1 MKNRGWFIAGVAGL
15 ALGGVTVSN
24 NAAQNSKAHSHTE
37 ACIHP
42 APKATQAD
50 VKSLFNTD
58 PKTGKVTSDKFY
70 ACFDEGT
77 DPEKIESFHAALDA
91 AIWSN
96 PEYYLSGSRWSPT
109 VAGELRSTISWSLVP
124 DGLSIPSQGSYDNGG
139 AAGPSNL
146 FATLDAQYA
155 SIGGRARWIAQIQ
168 AMFDRWSQLGGVTY
182 VRRTAAGQE
191 WDDGASWGTGSGT
204 NRGNVRIA
212 MRNIDGPSNILA
224 YNFYPTNGDMLID
237 ASFTWN
243 SGSTLRF
250 FRNVLSHEHGHGLG
264 MPHVCPI
271 QQVKL
276 MEPTAS
282 SAFDGPQQDDIRHLH
297 AVYGDKFEPNTSA
310 STVLAGTAA
319 ATISANG
326 TTTLGDVP
334 EDPAAGSG
342 FVPPNSSIISLHAT
356 GPDVDHYKFT
366 LTAPRSIQVTARPI
380 GSTYGQSQQASN
392 GSCPAGVNINTLTI
406 ANLRLSLLNSSLA
419 QIAFVDNAP
428 AGTNEVTTRV
438 TLPAGNYVAKVDA
451 PTVSE
456 TQLYKIDI
464 SATAARELRGRLT
477 VNGVTAFYPGEQVK
491 AILTPTGG
499 GASTEFTTT
508 LATNGD
514 YAFTLLNLP
523 SGTYNLRIDGPA
535 ALITSSASFSVV
547 DGIVTVNRTG
557 RNGDIDNDGE
567 VGPADF
573 EIVVNNFGTAA
584 TSPTQGD
591 VDRDGEVG
599 PSDFELVVSAFG
611 VGDV

>member
-1 MKNRGWFIAGVAGL
+1 
-15 ALGGVTVSN
+15 
-24 NAAQNSKAHSHTE
+24 
-37 ACIHP
+37 
-42 APKATQAD
+42 
-50 VKSLFNTD
+50 
-58 PKTGKVTSDKFY
+58 
-70 ACFDEGT
+70 
-77 DPEKIESFHAALDA
+77 
-91 AIWSN
+91 
-96 PEYYLSGSRWSPT
+96 
-109 VAGELRSTISWSLVP
+109 
-124 DGLSIPSQGSYDNGG
+124 
-139 AAGPSNL
+139 
-146 FATLDAQYA
+146 
-155 SIGGRARWIAQIQ
+155 
-168 AMFDRWSQLGGVTY
+168 
-182 VRRTAAGQE
+182 
-191 WDDGASWGTGSGT
+191 
-204 NRGNVRIA
+204 

-310 STVLAGTAA
+310 STVLAGTAS

-334 EDPAAGSG
+334 DDPAAGAGST
-342 FVPPNSSIISLHAT
+342 PPNSSIISLHAT

-366 LTAPRSIQVTARPI
+366 LTAPRSIQLTARPI
-380 GSTYGQSQQASN
+380 GSTYGQSQQAGN

-438 TLPAGNYVAKVDA
+438 TLPAGNYIAKVDA

-464 SATAARELRGRLT
+464 SATAARELRGQLT

-523 SGTYNLRIDGPA
+523 SGSYNLRIDGPA

-584 TSPTQGD
+584 TSPSQGD